1 MASDSALFSSY
12 FWWRDYYTV
21 SHYPATLAS
30 ALCKLCFRLHRPAP
44 RPAIIAD
51 LHQYWA
57 GGAGCK
63 KPPFIEV

>member
-1 MASDSALFSSY
+1 MASDPALFSSY

-21 SHYPATLAS
+21 SHYPATLAA
-30 ALCKLCFRLHRPAP
+30 ALCKLCFRLHRPAT
-44 RPAIIAD
+44 RPAIIAA

-57 GGAGCK
+57 GGADCK